1 MTRKSCAK
9 RLSCHSIFNHRPLEC
24 LDLSSFESL
33 GTSRGKM
40 FNTLTS
46 GDGTAWETDQLM
58 RMDARRFKEYS
69 DSEAESI
76 SVSKPTTLNSL
87 EGIDTLLM

>member
-1 MTRKSCAK
+1 
-9 RLSCHSIFNHRPLEC
+9 
-24 LDLSSFESL
+24 
-33 GTSRGKM
+33 M